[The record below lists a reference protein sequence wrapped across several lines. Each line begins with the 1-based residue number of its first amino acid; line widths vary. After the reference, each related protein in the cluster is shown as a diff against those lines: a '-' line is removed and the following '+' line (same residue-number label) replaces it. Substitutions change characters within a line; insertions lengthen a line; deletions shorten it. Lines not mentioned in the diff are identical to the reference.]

1 MRIFWRLPHEN
12 WYFSCLRCS
21 HSEVHPKK
29 RKQSIINLKWRTI
42 PLLQPFPQE
51 FPEPHPPLYRIRVG
65 FYPRLDANEEV
76 INPNSIYDVIRF
88 WVKVDKPIYFF
99 KEQKKYP
106 AEISAGLENG
116 VFTDSNI

>member
-1 MRIFWRLPHEN
+1 MRIFQRLLHEN

-29 RKQSIINLKWRTI
+29 RKKSIINLKWRTI
-42 PLLQPFPQE
+42 PPLYSCLTECLHPA
-51 FPEPHPPLYRIRVG
+51 PPLYRIRVG
-65 FYPRLDANEEV
+65 FYPQLDANEEV

-116 VFTDSNI
+116 VSTDSNT